1 MFDNY
6 SHLIIDEMNLC
17 HRLYATSK
25 HLSWNGEPTGLIYS
39 MLRSLISFYKK
50 GFQGC
55 IYICSD
61 SQTTW
66 KKEAGLGYKADRQ
79 SAVLGDFWTQI
90 NELRKIL
97 SHSSKIIYVSADKF
111 EADDCAYTLLY
122 RDDDCIVPHEGK
134 KVLLHTQ
141 DSDWYYFTKR
151 GDVDIFDGKK
161 ILTKTII
168 EEKHSPV
175 PVDKIVLFNALNGCS
190 HNNVRSVFDAPKAK
204 EIVMQIDNIVN
215 IKLGSEYA
223 EVADKIMD
231 NYFLVRPMLCE
242 VEMLSL
248 KHPSAKDIIRAAM
261 EKYGIKSLIEFAEL
275 IA

>member
-1 MFDNY
+1 M
-6 SHLIIDEMNLC
+6 M
-17 HRLYATSK
+17 
-25 HLSWNGEPTGLIYS
+25 
-39 MLRSLISFYKK
+39 RSLIGFYKK
-50 GFQGC
+50 GFEGR

-61 SQTTW
+61 SEMTW

-79 SAVLGDFWTQI
+79 NAVVGDFWTQI
-90 NELRKIL
+90 KELRQIL
-97 SHSSKIIYVSADKF
+97 SHSSKIVYVSAQKY

-122 RDDDCIVPHEGK
+122 RNEDCIVPSSDK
-134 KVLLHTQ
+134 KVLLYTQ

-151 GDVDIFDGKK
+151 GDVDLFDGKK
-161 ILTKTII
+161 ILTKAII

-175 PVDKIVLFNALNGCS
+175 PVEKIVLYNALNGCS
-190 HNNVRSVFDAPKAK
+190 HNNVKSVFDAKKAK
-204 EIVMQIDNIVN
+204 EIAMQIDNIVN

-242 VEMLSL
+242 VEILSM
-248 KHPSAKDIIRAAM
+248 KHHDAENIIRAAM
-261 EKYGIKSLIEFAEL
+261 EKYGIKSLIEYAGL